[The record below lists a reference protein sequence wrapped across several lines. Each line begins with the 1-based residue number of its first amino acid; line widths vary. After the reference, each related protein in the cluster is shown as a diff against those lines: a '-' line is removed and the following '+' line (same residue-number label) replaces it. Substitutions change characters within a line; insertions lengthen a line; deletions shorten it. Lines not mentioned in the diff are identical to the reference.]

1 MPIARVEL
9 DRFDDA
15 ILRVLAVE
23 GRISAT
29 ELARRIGLS
38 KSPTQ
43 ARMKRLEDAGIIT
56 GYRANL
62 DPIRMG
68 LAHVAF
74 VEVKL
79 SDTRESALREFN
91 AAVRRI
97 PEVEECH
104 MLASNFDYLLK
115 VRTSD
120 IRRYRM
126 VLGEKISGEQAE
138 EWGLVYKCV
147 EDADLMTEARAL
159 ATKLANGP
167 TVAYATMKRNIAT
180 ALDQNLQMVLLAE
193 AEGQRIAGATKD
205 AMEGGMAFLQKRK
218 AEFKGE

>member
-74 VEVKL
+74 VEVRL
-79 SDTRESALREFN
+79 SDTREAALQAFN
-91 AAVRRI
+91 KGVLAV
-97 PEVEECH
+97 PEVEQCH
-104 MLASNFDYLLK
+104 MIASRFDYLLK
-115 VRTSD
+115 VRTAD
-120 IRRYRM
+120 IQDYRR
-126 VLGEKISGEQAE
+126 V
-138 EWGLVYKCV
+138 
-147 EDADLMTEARAL
+147 
-159 ATKLANGP
+159 
-167 TVAYATMKRNIAT
+167 
-180 ALDQNLQMVLLAE
+180 LAE
-193 AEGQRIAGATKD
+193 QISALPHVAGTSTYV
-205 AMEGGMAFLQKRK
+205 AMEAVKEIF
-218 AEFKGE
+218 

>member
-74 VEVKL
+74 VEVRL
-79 SDTRESALREFN
+79 SDTREAALQAFN
-91 AAVRRI
+91 KAVMAV
-97 PEVEECH
+97 PEVEQCH
-104 MLASNFDYLLK
+104 MIASRFDYLLK
-115 VRTSD
+115 VRTAD
-120 IRRYRM
+120 IQDYRR
-126 VLGEKISGEQAE
+126 V
-138 EWGLVYKCV
+138 
-147 EDADLMTEARAL
+147 
-159 ATKLANGP
+159 
-167 TVAYATMKRNIAT
+167 
-180 ALDQNLQMVLLAE
+180 LAE
-193 AEGQRIAGATKD
+193 QISALPHVAGTSTYV
-205 AMEGGMAFLQKRK
+205 AMEAVKEIF
-218 AEFKGE
+218 